1 MSTAGGMESRTRG
14 LFVVALLAVGACG
27 ARAQE
32 PQAYLKV
39 TRASTARGSQVVAP
53 SWGTHARDY
62 TRSVS
67 INIQVRG
74 MGAAGRATL
83 EWYFLAKSNRS
94 GQLWI
99 FDEGREAIELDPAK
113 LIEVQKT
120 SKELAASVSEYGT
133 WMRVE
138 GGSRVEGY
146 VVRVTAGN
154 RVLAVGA
161 SAKTLEAMA
170 RDPVKW
176 ATLVETSEK
185 IRTEKERQ
193 QSGEAPAAPQ
203 P

>member
-1 MSTAGGMESRTRG
+1 M
-14 LFVVALLAVGACG
+14 ALLAAVALGVW
-27 ARAQE
+27 AQE

-39 TRASTARGSQVVAP
+39 IRVSTSRGSQVVAP

-67 INIQVRG
+67 ISIQVRG

-83 EWYFLAKSNRS
+83 EWFFLAKSNRS

-99 FDEGREAIELDPAK
+99 FDEGREPIELESAK

-146 VVRVTAGN
+146 VVRITSGH
-154 RVLAVGA
+154 RVVAVSA
-161 SAKTLEAMA
+161 SAKTLELLA

-176 ATLVETSEK
+176 AALLETSEK
-185 IRTEKERQ
+185 IRSEKEHRNREET
-193 QSGEAPAAPQ
+193 SPAPP